1 MYASSSKKL
10 KPELFHYRK
19 KLVNDKLAEIIGCAD
34 KLAEIIGCADFST
47 KQPITLFPYTCCHMV
62 VCVILL
68 VLIFM
73 VIP

>member
-34 KLAEIIGCADFST
+34 FST
-47 KQPITLFPYTCCHMV
+47 KQPITLFTYTCCHMV